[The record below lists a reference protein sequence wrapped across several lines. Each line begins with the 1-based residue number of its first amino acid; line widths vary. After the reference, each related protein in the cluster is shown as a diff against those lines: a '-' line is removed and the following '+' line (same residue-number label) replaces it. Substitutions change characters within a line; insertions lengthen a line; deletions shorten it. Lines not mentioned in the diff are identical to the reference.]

1 MFVWPLRKEFVA
13 AKGDEGGGGGAAAAG
28 GEKQAAAAD
37 DEKKK
42 TEERGLVVLLSQA
55 QPPHVLFTT
64 VDEFRTLGPDAPA
77 HVVVTHYCE
86 LAESKG
92 VVLWRADVVSPAL
105 LALASTLPAT
115 TSTKGDESSSSSS
128 SASSSSSS
136 SSSSEVA
143 RSLVAKLHALYA
155 DPEGRAHAR
164 ALNEG
169 AKGFDF
175 GEVLRYF
182 GMKS

>member
-1 MFVWPLRKEFVA
+1 MFVWPLRRE
-13 AKGDEGGGGGAAAAG
+13 KGGGKGGGGGEGDNG
-28 GEKQAAAAD
+28 GG
-37 DEKKK
+37 
-42 TEERGLVVLLSQA
+42 GLVVLLSQA

-64 VDEFRTLGPDAPA
+64 VDEFRALGPEAPA

-105 LALASTLPAT
+105 LALASMSPP
-115 TSTKGDESSSSSS
+115 SSHDDDERVSSS
-128 SASSSSSS
+128 SAPSSSS

-175 GEVLRYF
+175 ADVLRYF